1 MPIPFLL
8 IAGIGAAALGVGKS
22 IKAGVD
28 QHDAN
33 DTNDVAQRIIDR
45 STKAMNTSRE
55 ESGHALAAL
64 GQAKL
69 DILEKDI
76 KSFVAA
82 FEQLHNVNLKDS
94 QGLQEIDKFH
104 TDVQAISKLK
114 EMQMKASSVAGGL
127 AGGAAAGALT
137 AIGAYGATM
146 TFAAASTGTAI
157 ATLSGAAATN
167 ATLAFLGGGSLAA
180 GGLGI
185 AGGTAVLGGL
195 IAGPALAIM
204 GFVVGAKASANRD
217 AAYENLA
224 KAREYEEEIVTARV
238 ACKGIRMRATMFKR
252 LLLKL
257 DTVFAPLISRLE
269 EIIKTSGTDYSAFTE
284 EEQNVV
290 AASMTMAKA
299 IKSVLDTPILNEDSN
314 LTPESLTT
322 AENINAI
329 FESDESEDE

>member
-127 AGGAAAGALT
+127 AGGAAAGAALPV
-137 AIGAYGATM
+137 M
-146 TFAAASTGTAI
+146 
-157 ATLSGAAATN
+157 
-167 ATLAFLGGGSLAA
+167 GG
-180 GGLGI
+180 
-185 AGGTAVLGGL
+185 
-195 IAGPALAIM
+195 
-204 GFVVGAKASANRD
+204 
-217 AAYENLA
+217 
-224 KAREYEEEIVTARV
+224 
-238 ACKGIRMRATMFKR
+238 
-252 LLLKL
+252 
-257 DTVFAPLISRLE
+257 
-269 EIIKTSGTDYSAFTE
+269 
-284 EEQNVV
+284 
-290 AASMTMAKA
+290 
-299 IKSVLDTPILNEDSN
+299 
-314 LTPESLTT
+314 
-322 AENINAI
+322 
-329 FESDESEDE
+329 